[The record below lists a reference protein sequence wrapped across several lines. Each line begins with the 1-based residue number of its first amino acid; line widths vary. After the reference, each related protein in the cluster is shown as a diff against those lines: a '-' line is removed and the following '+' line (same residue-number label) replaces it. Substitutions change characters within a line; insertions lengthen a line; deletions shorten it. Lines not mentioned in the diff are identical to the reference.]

1 MGIEHS
7 KIVKKPEDV
16 EMKHKEAEGDV
27 LSTRQR
33 YLTLCVP
40 LHKAALKGDW
50 EAADRLLQKDHTL
63 VKARITEGGE
73 TALHIAALEGHD
85 SFVANLLDLMDTSD
99 TEIQNDKGRTA
110 LSFVAAAGH
119 FDIAKQMVEKNPNL
133 PTIHG
138 KGDGDDD
145 DEVIT
150 PLYIA
155 VLLGHKDMGEYLL
168 RYSDFESWTT
178 KDQIALLTTSID
190 SGLYGVA
197 KSIVHQYHMLAVEKD
212 SNDET
217 PLEVLAKKPLS
228 FCGSNQQGFWTNISS
243 TILRYMKLKTSHK
256 QLAPSDDVYTL
267 FDCLWHHVI
276 QQEDVE
282 SAQVVGNTSK
292 LLFVAAESGNDGLLV
307 EIIRRYPDFLYKMN
321 SHKHS
326 IFHIAVL
333 RRYVQVFNLIYE
345 LNGLKD
351 LIATYIDKDGNNM
364 LHLAAK
370 LAPQNQLNDIP
381 GAALQMQREVVEK
394 IVQPSY
400 RNIRNVA
407 GQTPHDLFLDEH
419 EKLMKEGEKLMKQT
433 AKSCMLVTMLIATV
447 VFTTAF
453 TVPGGYNNYNG
464 APILQSN
471 KLFMVFPISEAIAT
485 LASLTSMLMFLS
497 ILTSRYAE
505 TDFLNSLPFW
515 LVIGVAAL
523 FVSIVAMMV
532 SFCTCLLF
540 YEHGWAAITILLALS
555 VLKLLEK
562 PSPLFNCKHL
572 TICLPILKYDLP
584 GMASLLQSSPHLETL
599 SIKVLNDTKYSFRR
613 HFNKISNEDKFLCSQ
628 ECNFRHLKKVNVV
641 CTRRNCFQKEED
653 FNPHKKRCNFELL
666 DYLLS
671 NARILKKLVITS
683 EGDYLC
689 GNDRCACSKYCA
701 SLQAY
706 RFSRL
711 ALQLSFDNAEEWKV
725 RNKYPVY
732 EFTYL

>member
-7 KIVKKPEDV
+7 KIAKKREDV
-16 EMKHKEAEGDV
+16 EMKHKETEGDV
-27 LSTRQR
+27 LSTRER

-50 EAADRLLQKDHTL
+50 EAAESLFKKDHTL

-73 TALHIAALEGHD
+73 TALHIAALQGHD
-85 SFVANLLDLMDTSD
+85 YFVANLLYLMDKSG
-99 TEIQNDKGRTA
+99 TEIQNDKGSTA

-119 FDIAKQMVEKNPNL
+119 FDIAKRMVEKNRKL

-138 KGDGDDD
+138 KGDNDD

-150 PLYIA
+150 PLYMA
-155 VLLGHKDMGEYLL
+155 VLLGHNDVAEYLL
-168 RYSDFESWTT
+168 CYSDFESWTT

-197 KSIVHQYHMLAVEKD
+197 KSIVDQYPMLAVEKD

-228 FCGSNQQGFWTNISS
+228 FCGSNQGFWTNISS
-243 TILRYMKLKTSHK
+243 TILRYMKLNTSHE

-267 FDCLWHHVI
+267 FDCLWNHGI
-276 QQEDVE
+276 RQEDVE

-307 EIIRRYPDFLYKMN
+307 
-321 SHKHS
+321 
-326 IFHIAVL
+326 
-333 RRYVQVFNLIYE
+333 
-345 LNGLKD
+345 
-351 LIATYIDKDGNNM
+351 
-364 LHLAAK
+364 
-370 LAPQNQLNDIP
+370 
-381 GAALQMQREVVEK
+381 VEK

-400 RNIRNVA
+400 RNMRNVA
-407 GQTPHDLFLDEH
+407 GQTPHDLFLAEH
-419 EKLMKEGEKLMKQT
+419 EKLMKDGEKLMKQT

-453 TVPGGYNNYNG
+453 TVPGGYNNNNG
-464 APILQSN
+464 LPILQKN

-540 YEHGWAAITILLALS
+540 YEHGWAAITSLLVFFAS
-555 VLKLLEK
+555 V
-562 PSPLFNCKHL
+562 PIIF
-572 TICLPILKYDLP
+572 IILKYP
-584 GMASLLQSSPHLETL
+584 LLVTIMRCTYGCQWL
-599 SIKVLNDTKYSFRR
+599 FG
-613 HFNKISNEDKFLCSQ
+613 SN
-628 ECNFRHLKKVNVV
+628 N
-641 CTRRNCFQKEED
+641 
-653 FNPHKKRCNFELL
+653 
-666 DYLLS
+666 
-671 NARILKKLVITS
+671 
-683 EGDYLC
+683 
-689 GNDRCACSKYCA
+689 
-701 SLQAY
+701 
-706 RFSRL
+706 RL
-711 ALQLSFDNAEEWKV
+711 
-725 RNKYPVY
+725 
-732 EFTYL
+732 